1 MIDEFLKLT
10 TIVKDYTL
18 GAVTGW
24 YSNNRLHI
32 NNRELCLCLILNFTV
47 WSTIGSLLPYLPV
60 FYRSIGLSAE
70 QTGFVIALKS
80 LIGGVS
86 CIFWGAF
93 ADKFQKRKAVFIL
106 SILSWTLFA
115 ACMTIIPPNA
125 VFKSMEVTSLVKV
138 TDQAGNV
145 VDILNGTA
153 KCYEGEDTGIGK
165 MGECSKN
172 SAKGYASLTGP
183 IGDNGTK
190 AEVAQIIE
198 PTGGT
203 TMQTFAL
210 SLVTVSV
217 WSFFGSAS
225 APLLDDIVFRI
236 IPRDHNTYGRFRS
249 VGSLGY
255 GIAALIV
262 GVFVKDYI
270 LTKSDVILTPDYRPS
285 FYFTIASSLVSVVA
299 VLFIQMEEEG
309 SPLIPS
315 PPKIPILKNK
325 RLLTLLGTVF
335 CLGMCHNMIQNFL
348 LWYIEDIDGSHIC
361 MGIVVLTEHLSEI
374 PFFFFGE
381 YAIKTFGHTRLI
393 ASACIVYAFRFLSYS
408 IISKPWLIVPLE
420 IGNGVTLALMWSA
433 AASYVCQVTPQKH
446 QATTLGLLGGLHFQL
461 GHFLSAILAG
471 EFITHAGFKAAWWIY
486 ATFILG
492 IGALYVTADT
502 LLPEIDNYEELEG
515 DNVGKQ
521 PMPSEIIEVTNVA
534 IERPTSSVAP
544 EERTVP
550 VLTAQAAEPEIPAQP
565 KESVQ

>member
-18 GAVTGW
+18 GAITGW

-86 CIFWGAF
+86 CVFWGAF
-93 ADKFQKRKAVFIL
+93 ADKFQKRKPVFII

-115 ACMTIIPPNA
+115 ICMTIVPPNA
-125 VFKSMEVTSLVKV
+125 VFKSTEVTTVVKV
-138 TDQAGNV
+138 TDETGTV
-145 VDILNGTA
+145 VSLLNDTA
-153 KCYEGEDTGIGK
+153 KCYEGQQSGIGK

-172 SAKGYASLTGP
+172 NAKGYASLTGLP
-183 IGDNGTK
+183 DENGTNE
-190 AEVAQIIE
+190 AEVAQIIQ

-210 SLVTVSV
+210 SLVTVSI

-255 GIAALIV
+255 GIAALVV

-270 LTKSDVILTPDYRPS
+270 LTKSDVILTPDYRPA
-285 FYFTIASSLVSVVA
+285 FYFTIASSLVSVLA
-299 VLFIQMEEEG
+299 VFFIQWEEEG
-309 SPLIPS
+309 TPLIPS

-325 RLLTLLGTVF
+325 RLLALLGTVF

-381 YAIKTFGHTRLI
+381 YAIKIFGHTRLI

-408 IISKPWLIVPLE
+408 IISKPWLIVPFE
-420 IGNGVTLALMWSA
+420 IGNGVTLALMWAS
-433 AASYVCQVTPQKH
+433 AASYVCLVTPQKH

-471 EFITHAGFKAAWWIY
+471 EFITRAGFKAAWWIY
-486 ATFILG
+486 ATFILA

-502 LLPEIDNYEELEG
+502 LLPKIENYEELEG
-515 DNVGKQ
+515 DNVGKPKATKSTTADAGVTLEQ
-521 PMPSEIIEVTNVA
+521 PAGPDSGQQTTDTEITSIGPSQ
-534 IERPTSSVAP
+534 SF
-544 EERTVP
+544 
-550 VLTAQAAEPEIPAQP
+550 AE
-565 KESVQ
+565 SN